1 VIECALAP
9 YAGPIGRVALN
20 GLPIRLASAAAVS
33 LSLAFHELAT
43 NAAKYGALSVP
54 EGGVAVTWTRRRAES
69 GKQLLEIVWREHD
82 GPLVQPP
89 ARRGF
94 GSRLLARSLQHE
106 FGCTVHH
113 DFPLG
118 GVECR
123 ICLPLTATVL
133 GV

>member
-1 VIECALAP
+1 MPKPNRSKGSI
-9 YAGPIGRVALN
+9 RVQ
-20 GLPIRLASAAAVS
+20 I

-54 EGGVAVTWTRRRAES
+54 VGGVAVTWTQRRVES
-69 GKQLLEIVWREHD
+69 GRHLLEILWREHD

-89 ARRGF
+89 ARQGF

-106 FGCTVHH
+106 FGCMVHH
-113 DFPLG
+113 DFLPA

-133 GV
+133 GA